1 MSGPKYSDYV
11 LERQRLL
18 QIQAQLEAELERSK
32 CNQITEQI
40 NECLE
45 RSDLYFSQ
53 IDIAKFEK
61 NITTAEEIVQS
72 KTVLNEL
79 KKLISELKKEI
90 AKSYGIKGNS
100 EVLAN
105 ALSSYENKLKRVKNL
120 VSRINHLMREL
131 NAQYNQQRQENLSI
145 EFENTEWEAPV
156 IASSIS
162 ENLMKAYSDILE
174 QIMDCENFEQ
184 EKAKYDAIMQN
195 HTIDDN
201 FKIKQ
206 MKMRFDAYL
215 VEKQS
220 DTDNEEL
227 LKLRSEFVVLSNLI
241 YGECIEVP
249 DDIEELK
256 KEIAEMLIEAQ
267 SQKVGEYVAECIDK
281 VMTELG
287 YSVVGSEVLS
297 AQKMTKQHYD
307 YSSDSAITVASSES
321 GAMML
326 EVVGKKN
333 EDGTNGSTAAV
344 KADMERF
351 CPDFQK
357 VKKGLQQYGVT
368 LTDKKLCPPDEKYVR
383 FVDVKKTTSTDRR
396 ITARNRKKRLY
407 NE

>member
-1 MSGPKYSDYV
+1 M
-11 LERQRLL
+11 
-18 QIQAQLEAELERSK
+18 
-32 CNQITEQI
+32 
-40 NECLE
+40 
-45 RSDLYFSQ
+45 
-53 IDIAKFEK
+53 
-61 NITTAEEIVQS
+61 QS

-145 EFENTEWEAPV
+145 EFENTEWDAPI

-162 ENLMKAYSDILE
+162 ENLMKVYSDILE

-195 HTIDDN
+195 HSVDDN

-206 MKMRFDAYL
+206 MRMRFDAYL
-215 VEKQS
+215 VESQS
-220 DTDNEEL
+220 DTDNEDL

-256 KEIAEMLIEAQ
+256 KEIAEMLVEAQ

-281 VMTELG
+281 VMAELG

-383 FVDVKKTTSTDRR
+383 FVDVKKTASTDRR

>member
-45 RSDLYFSQ
+45 RSNLYFSQ
-53 IDIAKFEK
+53 IDIVQYEK

-79 KKLISELKKEI
+79 KKLISELRKEI
-90 AKSYGIKGNS
+90 AKSFVAKGNS
-100 EVLAN
+100 EALADVLN
-105 ALSSYENKLKRVKNL
+105 SYENKLKRVKNL

-131 NAQYNQQRQENLSI
+131 NAQYNQQRQENLAI
-145 EFENTEWEAPV
+145 EFENTEWDAPV

-162 ENLMKAYSDILE
+162 ENLMKAYSDILA

-184 EKAKYDAIMQN
+184 EKTKYDAIMKN
-195 HTIDDN
+195 HSVDDN

-206 MKMRFDAYL
+206 MRMRFDAYL
-215 VEKQS
+215 VESQS
-220 DTDNEEL
+220 EANNEDL
-227 LKLRSEFVVLSNLI
+227 LKLRSEFIALSNLI
-241 YGECIEVP
+241 YGECIDVP
-249 DDIEELK
+249 DDIEELQ
-256 KEIAEMLIEAQ
+256 KEISEMLLEAQ
-267 SQKVGEYVAECIDK
+267 SQKIGEYVAECIDK
-281 VMTELG
+281 VMAELG
-287 YSVVGSEVLS
+287 YRVVGSEVLS

-307 YSSDSAITVASSES
+307 YSSDSAITVASSEN

-326 EVVGKKN
+326 EIVGKKN

-344 KADMERF
+344 KSDMERF

-357 VKKGLQQYGVT
+357 VKQGLQQYGVT

-396 ITARNRKKRLY
+396 ITARNRKKRMY

>member
-53 IDIAKFEK
+53 IDITKFEK

-145 EFENTEWEAPV
+145 EFENTEWDAPI

-267 SQKVGEYVAECIDK
+267 RQKVGEYVAECIDM
-281 VMTELG
+281 VMAELG

-297 AQKMTKQHYD
+297 AQKMTKKHYD

-383 FVDVKKTTSTDRR
+383 FVDVKKTASTDRR

>member
-18 QIQAQLEAELERSK
+18 QIQAQLEAELEKSK
-32 CNQITEQI
+32 CNHLKEQI

-53 IDIAKFEK
+53 IDISKYEK
-61 NITTAEEIVQS
+61 NVATAEDIIQS

-79 KKLISELKKEI
+79 KKLIKELKAEI
-90 AKSYGIKGNS
+90 GKSYGIKGNS
-100 EVLAN
+100 AALTGV
-105 ALSSYENKLKRVKNL
+105 LSSYENRLKRVKNL

-131 NAQYNQQRQENLSI
+131 NAQFNQQRQENLEN
-145 EFENTEWEAPV
+145 EFANMEWDAPI
-156 IASSIS
+156 IASNIS
-162 ENLMKAYSDILE
+162 DTLMKAYTDIIEKL
-174 QIMDCENFEQ
+174 MDCENFEQ
-184 EKAKYDAIMQN
+184 EKAKYDDIMKN
-195 HTIDDN
+195 HSVDDT
-201 FKIKQ
+201 FKITQ

-220 DTDNEEL
+220 DSDNEEI
-227 LKLRSEFVVLSNLI
+227 LKLRSEFIALSNLI
-241 YGECIEVP
+241 YGECVEVP

-256 KEIAEMLIEAQ
+256 QEIAEMLVEAQ

-281 VMTELG
+281 VMVELG

-307 YSSDSAITVASSES
+307 YSSNSAITVASSES

-333 EDGTNGSTAAV
+333 EDGTNDSTAAV

-357 VKKGLQQYGVT
+357 VKQGLQQYGIT
-368 LTDKKLCPPDEKYVR
+368 LNDKKLCPPDEKYVR

-396 ITARNRKKRLY
+396 ITARNRKKRMY

>member
-40 NECLE
+40 NECIE

-53 IDIAKFEK
+53 IDIAKFER

-105 ALSSYENKLKRVKNL
+105 VLSSYENKLKRVKNL

-131 NAQYNQQRQENLSI
+131 NAQYNHQRQENLAM
-145 EFENTEWEAPV
+145 EFENTEWDAPV
-156 IASSIS
+156 IACSIS

-184 EKAKYDAIMQN
+184 EKAKYDSIMQN

-227 LKLRSEFVVLSNLI
+227 LKLRSEFVALSNLI

-249 DDIEELK
+249 DDIEELRE
-256 KEIAEMLIEAQ
+256 EISQMLIDGQ
-267 SQKVGEYVAECIDK
+267 SLKVGEYVAECVDK
-281 VMTELG
+281 VMKELG
-287 YSVVGSEVLS
+287 YSVVSSENLS
-297 AQKMTKQHYD
+297 AQKMKKQHYD
-307 YSSDSAITVASSES
+307 YSSNSAITIASSES

-351 CPDFQK
+351 CPDYQR
-357 VKKGLQQYGVT
+357 VKQGLEQYGIS
-368 LTDKKLCPPDEKYVR
+368 LTDKKLYPPDEKYVR
-383 FVDVKKTTSTDRR
+383 FVDVKKTKSNDRR
-396 ITARNRKKRLY
+396 ITARNRKKRMY